1 MSHLV
6 VGTAG
11 HIDHGKSRL
20 VLALTGIDPD
30 RLKEEKARGITID
43 LGFAHWIDGERT
55 FAFVDVPGHER
66 FVKNMLAGAGG
77 IDAVLLVVAADEGVM
92 PQTREHVDICHLLG
106 VSRGV
111 VALSKADLVNE
122 EMLDLARQD
131 VAALLDGSPLA
142 GAPIVPVSATTGAGL
157 DRLRDALRDL
167 VRGVPTRPSDGA
179 ARLPIDRS
187 FSVRGFG
194 TVVTGTL
201 VSGEIAEGDD
211 LTLLPGGM
219 TAKIRGVQVHNQ
231 KQAVARAGQRVAVNL
246 GGLDAASIARG
257 QTLAAR
263 GTLEPTRTIDVDL
276 QLLPTA
282 RPLRQG
288 ARVRVHQGTAEVL
301 ARVSLPSGLPDDS
314 LQPGQTTAAR
324 LRLESVL
331 AVTRGDRFVIR
342 AYSPPLTTGGGLVLD
357 PHAPRSGIRHARA
370 SLRFAR
376 LRARGNGPDADDEA
390 IRTFVEEQ
398 GLRGFPSGQ
407 LTVRAGVPPMRAAAL
422 AARLVAAGMVDDVA
436 GTLFDAGLR
445 ARLGQSVE
453 RLVRDFHQAQPLS
466 EGIPREEVRERLFA
480 NSPLPLFERVLAD
493 LATAG
498 RVGGRD
504 RLALTGRQVSL
515 DPEEANARE
524 RLEAAIK
531 EGGLKPPDVGEL
543 PTTLQLSPALVT
555 RVLGLLVRQKVL
567 VKLETLYFHHE
578 VLQRLKSEVVA
589 LKAGGGAATVD
600 VAAFKDRY
608 GVTRKYAIPLLE
620 YLDRER
626 VTRRAGDVR
635 LVL

>member
-1 MSHLV
+1 MSSLV

-111 VALSKADLVNE
+111 VALSKVDLVND
-122 EMLDLARQD
+122 EMLELARQD
-131 VAALLDGSPLA
+131 VEALLDGSPLA
-142 GAPIVPVSATTGAGL
+142 GVPIVPVSATTGAGL
-157 DRLRDALRDL
+157 DELRGALRDL
-167 VRGVPTRPSDGA
+167 ARTAPVRRNDGS

-201 VSGEIAEGDD
+201 VSGTIAEGDE
-211 LTLLPGGM
+211 LTLIPGGIA
-219 TAKIRGVQVHNQ
+219 AKIRGVQVHNL
-231 KQAVARAGQRVAVNL
+231 KQASADAGHRVAVNV
-246 GGLDAASIARG
+246 GGVDAASITRG

-263 GTLEPTRTIDVDL
+263 GTLEPTRTLDVEL
-276 QLLPTA
+276 QLLPSA

-288 ARVRVHQGTAEVL
+288 ARVRVHQGTAEVM
-301 ARVSLPSGLPDDS
+301 ARVSLPSGLPDDT
-314 LQPGQTTAAR
+314 LQPGHATAAR

-331 AVTRGDRFVIR
+331 AVTRGDRYVIR
-342 AYSPPLTTGGGLVLD
+342 AYSPPATIGGGIILD
-357 PHAPRSGIRHARA
+357 PQAPRSGIRRRGASAR
-370 SLRFAR
+370 FDR
-376 LRARGNGPDADDEA
+376 LRKRGSGPDANDEA
-390 IRTFVEEQ
+390 VRTFVAER
-398 GLRGFPSGQ
+398 GLKGLPIAQ
-407 LTVRAGVPPMRAAAL
+407 LIVRAGVPPGQVTAL
-422 AARLVAAGMVDDVA
+422 VARLVASGLVSEIA
-436 GTLFDAGLR
+436 GTLFEPGLP
-445 ARLGQSVE
+445 AQLGQQVE
-453 RLVRDFHQAQPLS
+453 RLVREFHQTHPLS
-466 EGIPREEVRERLFA
+466 EGVPREEVRERLFDGA
-480 NSPLPLFERVLAD
+480 PLPLFERVLGD
-493 LATAG
+493 LALSGA
-498 RVGGRD
+498 VAGRD
-504 RLALTGRQVSL
+504 RLAVAGRQVSL
-515 DPEEANARE
+515 DSDEANARD
-524 RLEAAIK
+524 RLEAAVR
-531 EGGLKPPDVGEL
+531 EAGLKPPDTGEL
-543 PTTLQLSPALVT
+543 PARLQLSPALVT

-567 VKLETLYFHHE
+567 VKLDTLYFHQDA
-578 VLQRLKSEVVA
+578 LQRLKGEIVA
-589 LKAGGGAATVD
+589 LKAGGTATVD
-600 VAAFKDRY
+600 VAAFKERY
-608 GVTRKYAIPLLE
+608 GVSRKYAIPLLE

-626 VTRRAGDVR
+626 VTRRSGDVR